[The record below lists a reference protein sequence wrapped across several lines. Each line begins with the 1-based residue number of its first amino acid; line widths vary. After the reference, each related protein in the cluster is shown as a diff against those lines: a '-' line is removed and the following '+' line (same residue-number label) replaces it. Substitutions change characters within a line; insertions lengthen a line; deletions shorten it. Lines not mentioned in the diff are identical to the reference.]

1 MGQGSVLRYFVRN
14 WERDELILS
23 YSEDGKR
30 MDRTKGISMIG
41 ETWDK
46 LVDILMSEARENSN
60 KRARKPEMR
69 SCAEGQAGSESI
81 NRTNNPIDGCSQQ
94 NWSVPAETK
103 KGVT

>member
-1 MGQGSVLRYFVRN
+1 
-14 WERDELILS
+14 
-23 YSEDGKR
+23 

-69 SCAEGQAGSESI
+69 SCAEGQAGSE
-81 NRTNNPIDGCSQQ
+81 
-94 NWSVPAETK
+94 
-103 KGVT
+103 